1 MQREKSLFWRGRSD
15 YPLVDTERCRQEF
28 FWRANSLVLTGLSR
42 SMPIRVVPASL
53 LFSTQGVFSDTV
65 TQGAAQ
71 IPSIGVVIQNTWVY
85 APKIP
90 PLRFIVSTQRSSF
103 ARTLPAAPKIST
115 PEQQKVLPAYIGQE
129 HSVLGYKLVNYR
141 CCCSIFL
148 SFPINSNLVNPA
160 HLKMFVVAGAHPVAM
175 RMATSH
181 MGRHLPTMPAYQIPV
196 GHFLYPTL
204 GELKKL

>member
-141 CCCSIFL
+141 CCCSIFQDVCCRR
-148 SFPINSNLVNPA
+148 SPPSSDEDGD
-160 HLKMFVVAGAHPVAM
+160 VAYG
-175 RMATSH
+175 ATSANH
-181 MGRHLPTMPAYQIPV
+181 AGVPDPCWTLSLPHSRRAQKAVETALYQQNTRY
-196 GHFLYPTL
+196 GL
-204 GELKKL
+204 